1 MEIYRYLLLHIKIIC
16 RRFRIITSSTFWD
29 IHIWD
34 ILILKVC
41 LQWNML
47 KSSLLFKKNT
57 KLKYKI
63 TREFLGL
70 RMLNFHCIIFTKEV
84 VVQTCSVKK
93 VFLDISQNLQESTCP
108 RDSFLKKF
116 IKKETLAQVFS
127 YEFCEIS
134 KNIVF
139 IEHLWWLFVT
149 KTYGEIL
156 APALVYL

>member
-1 MEIYRYLLLHIKIIC
+1 M
-16 RRFRIITSSTFWD
+16 
-29 IHIWD
+29 
-34 ILILKVC
+34 
-41 LQWNML
+41 NP
-47 KSSLLFKKNT
+47 
-57 KLKYKI
+57 
-63 TREFLGL
+63 
-70 RMLNFHCIIFTKEV
+70 KEV

-116 IKKETLAQVFS
+116 IKKETLAQLFS

-134 KNIVF
+134 KNIFF

-149 KTYGEIL
+149 QTYRKIL

>member
-1 MEIYRYLLLHIKIIC
+1 MFC
-16 RRFRIITSSTFWD
+16 Q
-29 IHIWD
+29 
-34 ILILKVC
+34 KV
-41 LQWNML
+41 N
-47 KSSLLFKKNT
+47 
-57 KLKYKI
+57 
-63 TREFLGL
+63 
-70 RMLNFHCIIFTKEV
+70 
-84 VVQTCSVKK
+84 

-134 KNIVF
+134 KNIFF

-149 KTYGEIL
+149 QTYGEIL

>member
-108 RDSFLKKF
+108 RDSFLKKLL
-116 IKKETLAQVFS
+116 KKR
-127 YEFCEIS
+127 
-134 KNIVF
+134 
-139 IEHLWWLFVT
+139 LWHRYFPTNFVKFLRT
-149 KTYGEIL
+149 SFL
-156 APALVYL
+156 